1 MQFSQGRS
9 LGSRLKRGGS
19 TLQIGDIQLI
29 REFDCVLYGCS
40 LGEDG
45 NEMAVVTVVVTDE
58 ANMKESCGK
67 ISSNKNDY

>member
-1 MQFSQGRS
+1 M
-9 LGSRLKRGGS
+9 
-19 TLQIGDIQLI
+19 LQIGDIQLI